1 MKKVA
6 LHTSKGWPLPTG
18 RPTHASSFLTGKV
31 YHATLKFFLLRSPKQ
46 VEGTTFPLSS
56 NVQLA
61 ILVVLR
67 KLVDKVAKQH

>member
-6 LHTSKGWPLPTG
+6 LHTSKGWQLPTR

-31 YHATLKFFLLRSPKQ
+31 YHATLKFFRLRSPKQ
-46 VEGTTFPLSS
+46 VKGTPFPLSS
-56 NVQLA
+56 EVQLA

-67 KLVDKVAKQH
+67 KLVDKVAKQQ